1 MAFNAGTD
9 NHWCPSGWTQQEA
22 EVTGATDAAVEVS
35 LLERKAGRRVEG
47 VELEAQV
54 EGIRRILQNARG
66 NVFITKRTNA
76 VNKGD
81 DNAFVRQFRG
91 TRWFSNQRNKYVR

>member
-1 MAFNAGTD
+1 M
-9 NHWCPSGWTQQEA
+9 SI
-22 EVTGATDAAVEVS
+22 EVS

-91 TRWFSNQRNKYVR
+91 TRWFSNQRNKCVR